1 MQRSIVPSWGYLSH
15 PLLLQFWSRF
25 AAFGWKTRLSGT
37 AVAVPRDRML
47 TGVLLT
53 LLMVLGLAWGMR
65 AGLYRPHLYPVVAAA
80 LAMGVIFSAREG
92 GRRAGLIGAGV
103 ASIFNFY
110 FLYETGELS
119 DGTGTGI
126 GHAFLLA
133 LVLPPVA
140 LTVGGL
146 RERLEQLLLGER
158 VLRTDAESARAAA
171 EATAERAAFLAE
183 ASRILGS
190 SPDYRANLERVA
202 RLVVP
207 VFADWC
213 VIDLLESGGR
223 LERVTATASSR
234 ANETLWRALERH
246 FPADTSP
253 TREIGRVLATGRPEV
268 CTEVGRA
275 GAEGPGEE
283 RQHWLVPRGNP
294 RELRALGVGSILV
307 VPLTAREQTL
317 GTMTLLSAASS
328 PAYGLKDVTL
338 AEELARRAA
347 LAVDNAR
354 LFHEAQEANRAKSD
368 FMAKIT
374 HELRTPL
381 NAVLGYTQLLADG
394 VPEPIPAG
402 SLRYVGRIELSARHL
417 LSLIEEILTFSRM
430 EAGREVVDLEAVE
443 LTRLVHEVV
452 AIIEP
457 LAGQKGIGFAV
468 GAPEEPVSLV
478 TDTRKVRQ
486 ILVNLLGNAV
496 KFTDRGEV
504 GFAAS
509 GEGGWV
515 VFEVR
520 DTGPGIAPE
529 HQEKIFEPFWQVAG
543 AKRAAG
549 TGLGLSVTR
558 QLAQLLGGDVEVKS
572 TPGAGST
579 FTVRL
584 PVRPPPEIL
593 AHADLPLVL
602 R

>member
-1 MQRSIVPSWGYLSH
+1 MLRSMVPTWGHLSH
-15 PLLLQFWSRF
+15 PLLLQAWSAL
-25 AAFGWKTRLSGT
+25 AARGWRSRVGGA

-47 TGVLLT
+47 VGVLLT
-53 LLMVLGLAWGMR
+53 LLMVLGLSWGMR
-65 AGLYRPHLYPVVAAA
+65 AGLYRPHLYPAVAAA
-80 LAMGVIFSAREG
+80 LVMAVIFSAREG

-103 ASIFNFY
+103 ASVFNFY
-110 FLYETGELS
+110 FLWETGELA
-119 DGTGTGI
+119 DGSGTGI

-133 LVLPPVA
+133 IVLPPLAV
-140 LTVGGL
+140 TVGGL

-158 VLRTDAESARAAA
+158 VLRTDAEAARAAA
-171 EATAERAAFLAE
+171 EATAQRAAFLAE

-190 SPDYRANLERVA
+190 SPDYHANLGRVA

-213 VIDLLESGGR
+213 VIDLQAPDGS
-223 LERVTATASSR
+223 LERVATAASSR
-234 ANETLWRALERH
+234 ANEVLWRALERH
-246 FPADTSP
+246 FPADPSP
-253 TREIGRVLATGRPEV
+253 TGEIGRVLTTGRPEV
-268 CTEVGRA
+268 CTEVGRV
-275 GAEGPGEE
+275 GVDGTGEE
-283 RQHWLVPRGNP
+283 VPAWLAPKNDPRA
-294 RELRALGVGSILV
+294 LRALGVGSVVV
-307 VPLTAREQTL
+307 VPLIAREQTL
-317 GTMTLLSAASS
+317 GAMTLLSADSS
-328 PAYGLKDVTL
+328 PAYGLKDVKL

-394 VPEPIPAG
+394 VPEAIPAG

-443 LTRLVHEVV
+443 LSRLVHEVV

-468 GAPEEPVSLV
+468 EASEEPLSLV

-509 GEGGWV
+509 GRDGWV

-529 HQEKIFEPFWQVAG
+529 HQQKIFEPFWQVAG

-558 QLAQLLGGDVEVKS
+558 QLAQLLGGDVEVRS
-572 TPGAGST
+572 TLGEGST

-584 PVRPPPEIL
+584 PLRPPPEIL
-593 AHADLPLVL
+593 AQSEAPLTL